1 MGGMGGNTAVAGGAE
16 RSDAAR
22 WVAGR
27 QPSDRR
33 HFDIVRVFH
42 EAHEPEVIRSAIR
55 APVPGQGRFGWCG
68 SHTAMHPSDDH
79 DPRVVEHPSLAD
91 PGRVSVSPVDGPR
104 AEGLGR
110 WAP

>member
-1 MGGMGGNTAVAGGAE
+1 MGGMGGSIAVAGGAE
-16 RSDAAR
+16 RGDAAP
-22 WVAGR
+22 WVARR

-33 HFDIVRVFH
+33 HFDIVGVFH
-42 EAHEPEVIRSAIR
+42 EAHEPDVIRSAIQ

-79 DPRVVEHPSLAD
+79 DPPVVEHPSLAY

-104 AEGLGR
+104 AEGPGPR
-110 WAP
+110 AP